1 VVSEDPINLNDIGGT
16 WAFPQRLILSS
27 ADLAHINS
35 LTIREANM
43 PAFANWAFSHGGY
56 APNTDTQLI
65 VENNRSYPVRIID
78 MNVAKS
84 CGPPLTGTLLFSPN
98 AGGDADIRLGF
109 NLDSDNTEAYA
120 ATGWDA
126 TAWKP
131 DYFANFTVSVN
142 PGSQQVFN
150 LRTVVSKFSCQFQFK
165 MTVLDGKKKVT
176 ELMDDQG
183 QPFRVSA
190 GLPNFSRYSVLYVG
204 GVENPAG
211 NDSYVRVNP
220 KTFHP

>member
-1 VVSEDPINLNDIGGT
+1 
-16 WAFPQRLILSS
+16 
-27 ADLAHINS
+27 
-35 LTIREANM
+35 
-43 PAFANWAFSHGGY
+43 
-56 APNTDTQLI
+56 
-65 VENNRSYPVRIID
+65 
-78 MNVAKS
+78 MNVVKN

-131 DYFANFTVSVN
+131 DYFANFTVSIN

-150 LRTVVSKFSCQFQFK
+150 LRTWVSKFSCEFRFK
-165 MTVLDGKKKVT
+165 MTVLDGEKKVT
-176 ELMDDQG
+176 ELVDDQG

-190 GLPNFSRYSVLYVG
+190 GLPSLSRYSVLYVG
-204 GVENPAG
+204 GVESPAG